1 MGLLGVVVCCDSLVW
16 CAVIAL
22 CGDSSDV
29 WGGGFERL
37 SLLSMQYSATIKI
50 NTPQQQKY
58 VTSTT
63 LRHNNKNMSEQQ
75 YVTTTTTT
83 EDSGQVVQLA
93 RENERLMRKLS
104 EMLELLDARERK
116 VGGGGEREEGGRG
129 RGERGRWEGEG
140 RERKVGGGGEREEG
154 GRGRGERGRW
164 EGEGRERKVGEEKKA
179 RGKEKD
185 GFMKHYCHFWLR
197 SPSHFQTPSNT
208 TTSHP
213 RLRCSS

>member
-37 SLLSMQYSATIKI
+37 SLLLMQYSATVKI

-116 VGGGGEREEGGRG
+116 VGRGGERGK
-129 RGERGRWEGEG
+129 WEGEG

-164 EGEGRERKVGEEKKA
+164 EKRRKLEEKK
-179 RGKEKD
+179 K
-185 GFMKHYCHFWLR
+185 MVL
-197 SPSHFQTPSNT
+197 
-208 TTSHP
+208 
-213 RLRCSS
+213 